1 MCKQAEPGFPNLK
14 AGATPDPG
22 VTKRSVGAQPAHV
35 RKWHNC
41 CPLGKDTRPKDNK
54 MGILLVAFGFAWK
67 GRGKSPSS
75 CPPPHTSELLGTTN
89 AEHPVCRST
98 ELAGKATSRTG

>member
-41 CPLGKDTRPKDNK
+41 CPLGKVHASQRQQDGDIT
-54 MGILLVAFGFAWK
+54 GCFWVCL
-67 GRGKSPSS
+67 
-75 CPPPHTSELLGTTN
+75 EGTGEESQQLPTTTHIR
-89 AEHPVCRST
+89 A
-98 ELAGKATSRTG
+98 AGNHQR